1 MAEPRIHLEG
11 AREKPLEFSG
21 ETTLSGADLGGDP
34 LISVSPVRMS
44 GTITPIDQ
52 EYLLDGELSWS
63 GELAC
68 SRCVSPYAFSEAIPL
83 HLRLRKR
90 PAAPGKPEKIRAA
103 EAEDQEIEV
112 DPGEVDVVSFDEPVL
127 PFGEIAREQVLMA
140 LPMKPLC
147 REDCRG
153 LCPECGR
160 DRNVSE
166 CSCETRP
173 VDPRLEVLKS
183 LKQEV

>member
-1 MAEPRIHLEG
+1 MSEPRIHLEG

-21 ETTLSGADLGGDP
+21 ETTLSVADLGGDP
-34 LISVSPVRMS
+34 LVSISPVRTS
-44 GTITPIDQ
+44 GTITWVSD
-52 EYLLDGELSWS
+52 EYLLDGELGWS
-63 GELAC
+63 GDLTC
-68 SRCVSPYAFSEAIPL
+68 SRCVSPYAFSEALPV

-90 PAAPGKPEKIRAA
+90 PASPGKPEKGRAGDA
-103 EAEDQEIEV
+103 EGEESEM
-112 DPGEVDVVSFDEPVL
+112 DPGELDLVFFDEPVL
-127 PFGEIAREQVLMA
+127 PLDDIAREQVLMA

-153 LCPECGR
+153 LCPSCGR